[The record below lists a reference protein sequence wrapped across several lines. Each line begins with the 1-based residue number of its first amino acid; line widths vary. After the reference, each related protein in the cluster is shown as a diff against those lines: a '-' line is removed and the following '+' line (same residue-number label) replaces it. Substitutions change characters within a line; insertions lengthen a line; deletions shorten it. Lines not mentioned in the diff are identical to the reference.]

1 MPPFFFN
8 KKLILLLTSLIL
20 LVALVGF
27 SLKERKQLSWPE
39 QLIHDTS
46 GWLQVVLNSPAQYV
60 KGFVENVEDIKNVY
74 EENKVLK
81 KHLQDYVELDAKYGD
96 LQQRYTSLEKQLHIN
111 SATDILA
118 SKTHIALVISRSFD
132 DWNQQL
138 TIDKGRQQ
146 GIKKNDAVVTSDGFI
161 GKIKDVSQFTSTVTL
176 ITAQK
181 GNNQISVKVIN
192 KNGTN
197 GLIQSYDSNK
207 NVLLL
212 EKLRVDSKIKK
223 GDKVVTS
230 GIGCVYPAG
239 LYIGKVKSVAA
250 DRYGLSKIAKIKP
263 AANFDNLDYVDVV
276 ERQALTCKGSEGDSR

>member
-20 LVALVGF
+20 LVALIGF

-39 QLIHDTS
+39 QIIHDTS
-46 GWLQVVLNSPAQYV
+46 GWLQVVFNRPAQYIM
-60 KGFVENVEDIKNVY
+60 GFVENVEDVKNVY

-81 KHLQDYVELDAKYGD
+81 KHLQDYASLGAKYGD

-111 SATDILA
+111 SETDVLA
-118 SKTHIALVISRSFD
+118 SKSHIALVISRSFD
-132 DWNQQL
+132 GWNQQL

-146 GIKKNDAVVTSDGFI
+146 GIKKNDAVVTADGFI
-161 GKIKDVSQFTSTVTL
+161 GKIKNVSQFTSTVAL
-176 ITAQK
+176 ITNQK
-181 GNNQISVKVIN
+181 SNNQISVKVIN
-192 KNGTN
+192 KAGTN
-197 GLIQSYDSNK
+197 GLIESYDSNK

-212 EKLRVDSKIKK
+212 EKLRVNSKLKK

-239 LYIGKVKSVAA
+239 LYIGKVKSVAT
-250 DRYGLSKIAKIKP
+250 DRYGLSKVAEIKP

-276 ERQALTCKGSEGDSR
+276 GRQALTCNGSEGDSR